1 VSFPRGKIWVVVVL
15 LVDGKLT
22 PLSKSF
28 CAAIDTAYKRLG
40 TSVSIFMLFQVLRQ
54 GETFLTKLADVFLL
68 VEMPQVVSL
77 ERELAGAKL
86 LTVSYVT
93 FKHFLSH

>member
-1 VSFPRGKIWVVVVL
+1 MAFALGEIWVMIVL
-15 LVDGKLT
+15 LMDGQLT

-40 TSVSIFMLFQVLRQ
+40 PSVSIFMFFQVLRQ
-54 GETFLTKLADVFLL
+54 RETLLAKLADVLLL

-77 ERELAGAKL
+77 ERELAGA
-86 LTVSYVT
+86 
-93 FKHFLSH
+93 